1 LLSISEVNCIH
12 PPLPPSIFPLVSSS
26 LEEAN
31 AKEERKGFNQ
41 VIAYI
46 ECNPYGLNLYYT
58 LDEETRVIYYML
70 IDTGMERIV
79 LIENFEN
86 GESEER
92 KRRIH
97 KSLRSLENKENKSS

>member
-1 LLSISEVNCIH
+1 MLSISELNCIH
-12 PPLPPSIFPLVSSS
+12 PPLPLSIFLLVNSS
-26 LEEAN
+26 LEAAN

>member
-1 LLSISEVNCIH
+1 MDW
-12 PPLPPSIFPLVSSS
+12 IFITP
-26 LEEAN
+26 
-31 AKEERKGFNQ
+31 
-41 VIAYI
+41 
-46 ECNPYGLNLYYT
+46 
-58 LDEETRVIYYML
+58 ETRVIYYML

-97 KSLRSLENKENKSS
+97 KSLRSLENKENKSSWRVGFNDFEGYQ